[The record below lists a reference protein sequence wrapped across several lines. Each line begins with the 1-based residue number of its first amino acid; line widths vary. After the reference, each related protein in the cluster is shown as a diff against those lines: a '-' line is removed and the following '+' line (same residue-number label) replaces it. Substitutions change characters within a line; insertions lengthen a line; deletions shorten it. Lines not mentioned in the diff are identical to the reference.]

1 MKNLFFVLLLAFS
14 VSVTVAQTEKTQLQ
28 TTTKNVQGVEK
39 TDKEINLAIEDKDS
53 SVLKLLLSDDFSN
66 VSSNG
71 RLLNKK
77 GYIADVKDMTIASL
91 KTDDLEVRL
100 YGDTAVAVGVLVVLY
115 RNGNSDYYF
124 YTRVYA
130 WKNDKWQMV
139 SAQYTIKNR

>member
-14 VSVTVAQTEKTQLQ
+14 VSVTLAQTEKTQSQ
-28 TTTKNVQGVEK
+28 TNTKNVQGVEK
-39 TDKEINLAIEDKDS
+39 TDKEINLAIEDKDN

-91 KTDDLEVRL
+91 KTDDLEIRL

-124 YTRVYA
+124 YTRVYV

-139 SAQYTIKNR
+139 SAQYTVKNR